1 MIRSHRLVLSQ
12 SSAIPIADGVDAHA
26 LFTDTFGPLAPIDC
40 ANCECPI
47 VNTCNKN
54 RRSKFPSLSA
64 PFFWACNIACST
76 PGKHDAKMTPVR
88 SRSDS
93 GKCQL
98 CTKRFPALLICSTA
112 TKGRPASFSASSP
125 AAIASEVVMSMASTI
140 FGSIPYCCAKS
151 KWPFFPANWG
161 IKLKSLQGTNSAEP
175 SACLMIRTKS
185 RSNNRCLISS
195 DTSVMKLSPRV
206 IRSNVSGANTSSI
219 PGRPR
224 LIPENTNASE
234 CLECTLF
241 SMTIFEFSEG
251 RFVELTFGVSSSQST
266 NAGRVLASVGPL
278 TRYCD

>member
-12 SSAIPIADGVDAHA
+12 SSAIAMADGVEAHA
-26 LFTDTFGPLAPIDC
+26 LFTETFGPLAPIDC

-64 PFFWACNIACST
+64 PFFWACSIACST

-112 TKGRPASFSASSP
+112 TNGRPASFSASSP
-125 AAIASEVVMSMASTI
+125 AAIASEVVISMASTI

-151 KWPFFPANWG
+151 KCPFFPANCG

-195 DTSVMKLSPRV
+195 DTSAMKLSPRV

-224 LIPENTNASE
+224 LIPENTNASI
-234 CLECTLF
+234 CLESALF
-241 SMTIFEFSEG
+241 PVTVSNLPEG
-251 RFVELTFGVSSSQST
+251 VLVGLMLGTSSNHST
-266 NAGRVLASVGPL
+266 NAGRVFASVVPL
-278 TRYCD
+278 TRYWD